1 MKKTFLS
8 AAAAAVLFTLSASG
22 YAQSITATAETLDSA
37 EAKIALK
44 AAQLN
49 ARYKITEAST
59 NNRIHMTAELY

>member
-8 AAAAAVLFTLSASG
+8 AAAAAVLFTLSAPG

-37 EAKIALK
+37 EAKIAQK

-59 NNRIHMTAELY
+59 SNRIHMTAELY